1 MSEQENEN
9 KEIEVVKGDGS
20 ELDFSPVYEHLN
32 AAKPKPKDEKRKIL
46 LYQKLKRNNFKMNG
60 CFFKLLEQPY
70 FFAFFLIL

>member
-32 AAKPKPKDEKRKIL
+32 AAKPKPKDEKKEKYYYTRS
-46 LYQKLKRNNFKMNG
+46 
-60 CFFKLLEQPY
+60 
-70 FFAFFLIL
+70 